1 MRESRSC
8 RISCFFL
15 RGITNRWRRR
25 QLSFGCCLRR
35 RIFHFSIVASLPFC
49 QCAVT
54 YVRTLPTCPRFS
66 RFFFF
71 FSRSVN
77 FFPSVPR
84 FSIHRAF
91 DFVFLSFRQ
100 SVACAAPLC
109 ANWQSSCSSAFVSP
123 SSPCQMRQLRCSL
136 STDLAKQL
144 AADWVGLGSGANS
157 AELWSSFSMR
167 ASLK

>member
-71 FSRSVN
+71 SLAASTSSLQSPDFLFIGHLILFFSLFARVWH
-77 FFPSVPR
+77 VPLHCVP
-84 FSIHRAF
+84 IGRAAAPPPLLVLRVLAKCANYAAHYLPTWQSNWLRIGWVW
-91 DFVFLSFRQ
+91 DQGPTQLSFG
-100 SVACAAPLC
+100 AP
-109 ANWQSSCSSAFVSP
+109 
-123 SSPCQMRQLRCSL
+123 SPC
-136 STDLAKQL
+136 AHP
-144 AADWVGLGSGANS
+144 
-157 AELWSSFSMR
+157 
-167 ASLK
+167 